1 MLLDEIIEILSQEK
15 ASLTDALLKTK
26 ILLHQIGKKEL
37 VQWVNNQVNALRADY
52 SSGLTYSMVYPLHP
66 GHPTLGINPG

>member
-37 VQWVNNQVNALRADY
+37 VEWVNNAHNTLRADFGY
-52 SSGLTYSMVYPLHP
+52 
-66 GHPTLGINPG
+66 INPGLRDQLAARLRHTCPV

>member
-37 VQWVNNQVNALRADY
+37 VEWVNNVHNALWADY
-52 SSGLTYSMVYPLHP
+52 AS
-66 GHPTLGINPG
+66 